1 MNMLASTNLKL
12 TETLCEESADA
23 AMNLLIGLGARPSDA
38 AAAATWDTQDALL
51 KNKIATLT
59 NLASSTGAAIVVK
72 ALDDVWPNLDGLDQV
87 TSSAEGSIAKIK
99 DINKALVAIASVI
112 NFATAAI
119 TVITQP
125 TTSNANKLVTAFN
138 GVKSS
143 LA

>member
-1 MNMLASTNLKL
+1 MLASTNLKL

-23 AMNLLIGLGARPSDA
+23 AMNLLIGLGARPRDA

-138 GVKSS
+138 GVKST